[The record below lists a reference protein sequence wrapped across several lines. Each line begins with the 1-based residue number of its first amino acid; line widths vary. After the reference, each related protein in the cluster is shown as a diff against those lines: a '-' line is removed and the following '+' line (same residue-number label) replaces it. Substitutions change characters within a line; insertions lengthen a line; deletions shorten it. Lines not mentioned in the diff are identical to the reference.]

1 MVHIRREV
9 KLETFVLLLE
19 IPFSD
24 ELLDYLCAV
33 SEFSSSGALSTASNC
48 KQEYVMGLNIPGV

>member
-1 MVHIRREV
+1 V